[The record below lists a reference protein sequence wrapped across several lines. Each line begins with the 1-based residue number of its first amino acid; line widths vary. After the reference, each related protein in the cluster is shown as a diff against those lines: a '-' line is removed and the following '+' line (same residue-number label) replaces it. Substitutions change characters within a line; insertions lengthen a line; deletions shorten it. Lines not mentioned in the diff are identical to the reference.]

1 LKKQEPD
8 VDTQFASSAVVATAP
23 PAVSPPQGD
32 TDPVRAKARA
42 ESHAEG
48 GEHDVML
55 ARVGQITRTL
65 HDSLRELGFDKVL
78 EKATLDIPDVRD
90 RLNYVARMTE
100 QAAQRVLNATDTA
113 IPLQE
118 RIDAGADEIL
128 HGWQAA
134 LKAPFS
140 EANYRDMA
148 TLTMQCLTD
157 MRQDTSATKQQLL
170 DIMMAQD
177 FQDLTGQVIRK
188 VTELAHGLEQQLVQL
203 LLDYSPVEVR
213 REVNSG
219 LLNGPQ
225 INPSSKSDVVA
236 DQGQVDDL
244 LDSLGF

>member
-1 LKKQEPD
+1 M
-8 VDTQFASSAVVATAP
+8 DTPFAGSGACALQGVAAPVHHAV
-23 PAVSPPQGD
+23 GD
-32 TDPVRAKARA
+32 
-42 ESHAEG
+42 EG
-48 GEHDVML
+48 SEQDEML

-65 HDSLRELGFDKVL
+65 HDSLRALGFDRAL
-78 EKATLDIPDVRD
+78 EKATMEIPDVRD

-100 QAAQRVLNATDTA
+100 QAAQRVLNATDAA

-128 HGWQAA
+128 NGWQAT

-148 TLTMQCLTD
+148 TLTMQCLAD
-157 MRQDTSATKQQLL
+157 MRNDTGATKQQLL

-177 FQDLTGQVIRK
+177 FQDLTGQVIRR
-188 VTELAHGLEQQLVQL
+188 VTELAHDLEQQLVQL
-203 LLDYSPVEVR
+203 LLDYSPAEVR
-213 REVNSG
+213 RETHSG

-225 INPSSKSDVVA
+225 INPANKSDVVA
-236 DQGQVDDL
+236 DQSQVDDL

>member
-1 LKKQEPD
+1 
-8 VDTQFASSAVVATAP
+8 VDTQFANAVTSNDMP
-23 PAVSPPQGD
+23 HGSN
-32 TDPVRAKARA
+32 
-42 ESHAEG
+42 AEG
-48 GEHDVML
+48 SEHDKML
-55 ARVGQITRTL
+55 ARVGHITRTL

-78 EKATLDIPDVRD
+78 EKATADIPDVRE

-100 QAAQRVLNATDTA
+100 QAAQRVLNATDNA

-128 HGWQAA
+128 NGWQTT

-148 TLTMQCLTD
+148 TLTMQCLSD
-157 MRQDTSATKQQLL
+157 MRNDTSATKQQLM

-188 VTELAHGLEQQLVQL
+188 VTDLAHGLEQQLVQL
-203 LLDYSPVEVR
+203 LIDYSPAELR
-213 REVNSG
+213 RETNST

-225 INPSSKSDVVA
+225 INPENNSEVVA

>member
-1 LKKQEPD
+1 M
-8 VDTQFASSAVVATAP
+8 DTQFANGVAAVAVPP
-23 PAVSPPQGD
+23 PAE
-32 TDPVRAKARA
+32 ARVC
-42 ESHAEG
+42 EQDE
-48 GEHDVML
+48 ML
-55 ARVGQITRTL
+55 ARVGHITRTL
-65 HDSLRELGFDKVL
+65 HESLRELGLDKVV
-78 EKATLDIPDVRD
+78 EKATQDIPDVRE

-100 QAAQRVLNATDTA
+100 QAAQRVLNATDAA

-128 HGWQAA
+128 NGWQAT

-148 TLTMQCLTD
+148 TLTMQCLLD
-157 MRQDTSATKQQLL
+157 MRNDTGATKQQLL
-170 DIMMAQD
+170 EIMMAQD

-203 LLDYSPVEVR
+203 LLDYSPAEVK

-225 INPSSKSDVVA
+225 INPNKSDVVA
-236 DQGQVDDL
+236 DQSQVDDL

>member
-1 LKKQEPD
+1 MEAQCAKPNLISPAHVSITNEDSDQE
-8 VDTQFASSAVVATAP
+8 
-23 PAVSPPQGD
+23 
-32 TDPVRAKARA
+32 R
-42 ESHAEG
+42 
-48 GEHDVML
+48 ML

-78 EKATLDIPDVRD
+78 EKATVDIPDVRD

-118 RIDAGADEIL
+118 RIESGAEEMLAGWEATL
-128 HGWQAA
+128 N
-134 LKAPFS
+134 APFS

-157 MRQDTSATKQQLL
+157 MRNDTGTTKQQLL
-170 DIMMAQD
+170 DIMLAQD

-188 VTELAHGLEQQLVQL
+188 ITELAHGLERQLVQL
-203 LLDYSPVEVR
+203 LIDYAPPEVR
-213 REVNSG
+213 RDGHHS

-225 INPSSKSDVVA
+225 IHPENRSDVVA
-236 DQGQVDDL
+236 DQEQVDDL